1 MKFSLS
7 WLKTHLETDAS
18 IQQITDMLTEIGL
31 ELEGVED
38 RGAALAA
45 FHIAYVVE
53 AVPHPNSDHL
63 HVCKVDAGAG
73 VVSVVCGAPNA
84 RTGMKGVFAA
94 AGSFIPGSGITLKE
108 TEIRGQPSC
117 GMLLSLRE
125 MGLGE
130 DHTGI
135 VELPADAPV
144 GVSYAEWAGLNDPVI
159 DISVTPNR
167 GDALAVRGV
176 ARDLAAAGL
185 GTLKP
190 WHAPVVPGRFPSAV
204 RWAIAMPDAC
214 PWILGR
220 TIRGLRN
227 GPSPKWLA
235 DRLVAIGLR
244 PINALVDVTNFFTV
258 DLGRPLHVFDVAKLS
273 GAVLTVRPGAGES
286 FRALNDKDYT
296 ARPEDCVIADGAGVQ
311 SLAGVIGAEATGSDE
326 GTTTVFLECALFDPV
341 RIALTGR
348 AHQINTD
355 ARARFERGIDP
366 ALLPDAVEA
375 ATRMILDL
383 CGGEASEV
391 VSAGAEPH
399 WQRQATLRFERLA
412 SLGGLAVPP
421 DEAVASLERLGFT
434 VMARDGVQVTVAVPP
449 WRNDIAGAGGLEPAP
464 SLPAERA
471 SRAAEGR
478 VAMEPEADLVEEV
491 LRLRGLDAVPP
502 VSLPQ
507 AAPVPLATLTPRQ
520 ARLALAR
527 RTLAAQ
533 GMLECVTFSFMAA
546 ETAALFGGSEPALH
560 LANPIAADLDQLRP
574 TPVATLALAA
584 HDNASRGWP
593 DVALFEIGPAFSA
606 DDHAGQRIVA
616 GGLRVGET
624 PRSWIAHARAVDAFD
639 AKADALAVLAALGV
653 PMESLG
659 TTNDA
664 PHFYHPGQSG
674 VLRQGPK
681 TVLAT
686 FGLLHPRVLK
696 GLDVDGPAAA
706 FEVFLD
712 AIAEPKRRHRAA
724 PDLPAFHPLRRD
736 FAFLVD
742 AAVPAEALLKA
753 ARGAE
758 RHLIAGVTLFDA
770 YQGEKIEP
778 GKKSLAVQVTFQPRE
793 RTLTDAEIEAAC
805 AKMVAAVAKATGA
818 MLRG

>member
-1 MKFSLS
+1 MKFTLS
-7 WLKTHLETDAS
+7 WLKDHLETDATL
-18 IQQITDMLTEIGL
+18 QQITDTLTEIGL
-31 ELEGVED
+31 ELEEVVE
-38 RGAALAA
+38 RGAALAS
-45 FHIAYVVE
+45 FRIAYVVE

-63 HVCKVDAGAG
+63 HVCKVETGED

-94 AGSFIPGSGITLKE
+94 PGSFIPGTGITLKAA
-108 TEIRGQPSC
+108 EIRGQPSA

-144 GVSYAEWAGLNDPVI
+144 GVPYAEWAGLDDPVI

-185 GTLKP
+185 GKLKP
-190 WHAPVVPGRFPSAV
+190 WYAPAIAGRFPSAV

-220 TIRGLRN
+220 TIRGVRN
-227 GPSPKWLA
+227 GPSPRWLA
-235 DRLVAIGLR
+235 DRLTAIGLR

-258 DLGRPLHVFDVAKLS
+258 DLGRPLHVFDVAKVG
-273 GAVLTVRPGAGES
+273 GAVLTLRPGAGES

-296 ARPEDCVIADGAGVQ
+296 VRPEDCVIADAAGVQ
-311 SLAGVIGAEATGSDE
+311 SLAGVVGGEATGCDA
-326 GTTTVFLECALFDPV
+326 GTTSVFLECALFDPV

-348 AHQINTD
+348 FYQINSD

-391 VSAGAEPH
+391 TSAGAEPR

-421 DEAVASLERLGFT
+421 DEAVASLQRLGFAVAT
-434 VMARDGVQVTVAVPP
+434 RDERQVTVAVPS
-449 WRNDIAGAGGLEPAP
+449 WRNDIAAVGGLDPAP
-464 SLPAERA
+464 GLPAERA
-471 SRAAEGR
+471 RSAAEGR
-478 VAMEPEADLVEEV
+478 DAMEPEADLVEEV

-533 GMLECVTFSFMAA
+533 GMLECVTFSFTAA
-546 ETAALFGGSEPALH
+546 AQAALFGGDEPALR

-606 DDHAGQRIVA
+606 DDHAGQRVVVA
-616 GGLRVGET
+616 GLRVGKT
-624 PRSWIAHARAVDAFD
+624 PRSWIAPARAVDAFD

-653 PMESLG
+653 PLEAVS
-659 TTNDA
+659 TTTDA

-712 AIAEPKRRHRAA
+712 AIAEPKRRGRTA

-736 FAFLVD
+736 FAFVVD
-742 AAVPAEALLKA
+742 ASVPAEAVLKA

-770 YQGEKIEP
+770 YQGEKMEP
-778 GKKSLAVQVTFQPRE
+778 GRKSLALEVVFQPRE

-805 AKMVAAVAKATGA
+805 ATVVTAVAKATGGV
-818 MLRG
+818 LR